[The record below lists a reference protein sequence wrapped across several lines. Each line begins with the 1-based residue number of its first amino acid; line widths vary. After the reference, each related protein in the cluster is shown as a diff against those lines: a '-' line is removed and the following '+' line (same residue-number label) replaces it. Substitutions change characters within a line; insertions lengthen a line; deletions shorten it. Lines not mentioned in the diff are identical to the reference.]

1 MKNILKKILNMM
13 IALYV
18 LIKLIMTIQIF
29 ILKLVVENVRKKI
42 FRINS

>member
-1 MKNILKKILNMM
+1 MM